1 MQTRAVAGR
10 EDSHVLKS
18 LLGWCKQRYWL
29 ALLPALPILLT
40 RFYYPDL
47 LDNEAGKLIEARRL
61 IEPAFL
67 GNDWLQIASREDVLY
82 GLFSALVA
90 PLWMVLKNAVLVAM
104 VGRLLIWAVLLYAVL
119 RLARAMEVEGYALAV
134 GLAIWLFRFQTMG
147 ANEWMF
153 GGIES
158 KCVAYALL
166 LLALESALRNRVL
179 AAAMCGG
186 FAIWFHVLVGGWGAM
201 ALGGALLMGARS
213 YGWRRPLQF
222 CAITGAFLLPLA
234 AVFLHSTSRAEGGG
248 SAEEANRLIV
258 LFRNPHHLDPYFF
271 HGAAEF
277 AILCILAGV
286 TAFGLFRLVARA
298 KAALVSWFVV
308 LLLLQFG
315 AGLIARRMGWFGFL
329 KYYPFR
335 VADVLVGLLFWL
347 TLPML
352 LVWISRRGRLA
363 EVPVKIRVLAWCAIL
378 LLPSVA
384 VLVKSAPVARRHF
397 GIFAESWSRYIRHGE
412 SPWMEATQWIRW
424 HTPASAV
431 IIAPPWQGTFWIDAE
446 RAEVANFKR
455 APHSRAILEWMR
467 RMTALNGGPFHS
479 VSDGALDELRQ
490 NYPELDAARVAAL
503 GRSYGADYYFTT
515 SRRGDLAARLVHANG
530 SYFVYELNK

>member
-1 MQTRAVAGR
+1 MQTSTDAGGK
-10 EDSHVLKS
+10 DSHVLKS
-18 LLGWCKQRYWL
+18 LLGWCRQRYWL
-29 ALLPALPILLT
+29 AVLPALPILLT

-47 LDNEAGKLIEARRL
+47 LDNEAGKLMETRRL

-67 GNDWLQIASREDVLY
+67 SNDWLTMASREGVLY

-90 PLWMVLKNAVLVAM
+90 PLWMALKNAVLVAM
-104 VGRLLIWAVLLYAVL
+104 VGRLAIWALLLYALL
-119 RLARAMEVEGYALAV
+119 RLARTMEVRAYALAM
-134 GLAIWLFRFQTMG
+134 GLAVWLFRFQTMG
-147 ANEWMF
+147 ANEWIF

-166 LLALESALRNRVL
+166 LLALESALRNRTR
-179 AAAMCGG
+179 AAAVYGG

-201 ALGGALLMGARS
+201 ALGGALLLGARRH
-213 YGWRRPLQF
+213 GWRRALEF

-234 AVFLHSTSRAEGGG
+234 AVFLRSTSRAEGGG

-271 HGAAEF
+271 HGRAEF
-277 AILCILAGV
+277 AILCVFAGV
-286 TAFGLFRLVARA
+286 MAFGLFRLVARS
-298 KAALVSWFVV
+298 KAALVSWFVAI
-308 LLLLQFG
+308 LLLQFG
-315 AGLIARRMGWFGFL
+315 AGLIARSVGWFWFL

-352 LVWISRRGRLA
+352 LVWISRQGRLA
-363 EVPVKIRVLAWCAIL
+363 ELSVKIRVLAWCAIL

-384 VLVKSAPVARRHF
+384 VVTRSAPVMKRHLGVF
-397 GIFAESWSRYIRHGE
+397 SESWSRYLRHEE
-412 SPWMEATQWIRW
+412 SPWMEATHWIRW

-431 IIAPPWQGTFWIDAE
+431 VIAPPWQGTFWIDAE

-479 VSDGALDELRQ
+479 VSDGALDELRR
-490 NYPELDAARVAAL
+490 NYPELDAVTVTAL
-503 GRSYGADYYFTT
+503 GKRYGADYYLTT
-515 SRRGDLAARLVHANG
+515 RRRADLAARLVHENG
-530 SYFVYELNK
+530 SYFVYQLK